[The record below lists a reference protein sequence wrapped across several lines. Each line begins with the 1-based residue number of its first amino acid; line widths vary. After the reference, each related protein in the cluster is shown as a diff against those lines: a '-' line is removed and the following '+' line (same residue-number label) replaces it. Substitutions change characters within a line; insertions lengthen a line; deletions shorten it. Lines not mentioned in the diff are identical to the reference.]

1 MRFWVLLI
9 LTLLVLYI
17 AERRTAEAKA
27 AGGGYCTAPV
37 KSHE

>member
-9 LTLLVLYI
+9 LTLLVLYK

-27 AGGGYCTAPV
+27 VGGGYCTSHV
-37 KSHE
+37 TSHE